1 MSPSFNANKETT
13 MAETGKIVDMAEEKA
28 SRHIE
33 DTRSNGPTREDMLYF
48 LGRIMDLEDQLA
60 AVQKPIKDQIKAIKR
75 AAKDHGLY
83 MEELKLVKAMIT
95 KELDETPEDKARRT
109 AQYLAWAGLMP
120 KGLQLELPLNS
131 KSTADERLEEMGY
144 QYGLLGR
151 TLPHEEGS
159 DAWQKAMVGWSR
171 GQDVLKQ
178 KFAAQ
183 AQPDEEADADSSGD

>member
-1 MSPSFNANKETT
+1 
-13 MAETGKIVDMAEEKA
+13 MAETAKIVDMSGEKTE
-28 SRHIE
+28 RQIPDLRNE
-33 DTRSNGPTREDMLYF
+33 GPTREDMLYF
-48 LGRIMDLEDQLA
+48 LGKIMRVKDRIEE
-60 AVQKPIKDQIKAIKR
+60 VTKPLKDELKTIKR
-75 AAKDHGLY
+75 AAKDHGLFL
-83 MEELKLVKAMIT
+83 EEMKLVEKLLT
-95 KELDETPEDKARRT
+95 KEMDETPEDKARRT
-109 AQYLAWAGLMP
+109 AQYLAWAGMMP

-159 DAWQKAMVGWSR
+159 DAWQKAMVGWNR

-183 AQPDEEADADSSGD
+183 AKPEEEADADSSGD